1 MPQDPDMEQRPVAIG
16 QAADGFVLDRA
27 DGQGRAAATDKRLV
41 KWMRDGDTA
50 AFEELFIRYETR
62 LVAYATRYLGS
73 VDLAKDVCQE
83 VFLKLI
89 NKPPRV
95 LICDSIGPWLFRVTR
110 NLAIDKRRRRKFEI
124 HEEDTD
130 LPEARDEGDPL
141 SSLRER
147 NDVEVV
153 RRLVQDL
160 PKDLRDVVELRIDG
174 DVPFKDI
181 AQVLDIPQG
190 TALWRMHRA
199 VEVLRQ
205 MWRRHEAQL

>member
-1 MPQDPDMEQRPVAIG
+1 MNENPVAIQQHVSAHALD
-16 QAADGFVLDRA
+16 QARREQL
-27 DGQGRAAATDKRLV
+27 QQATDKRLV
-41 KWMRDGDTA
+41 KQMREGDTQ
-50 AFEELFIRYETR
+50 AFEELFVRYETR
-62 LVAYATRYLGS
+62 LIAYATRYLGS

-89 NKPPRV
+89 NRPPRV

-124 HEEDTD
+124 HDEDTS

-141 SSLRER
+141 TSLR
-147 NDVEVV
+147 DKDDMEVV
-153 RRLVQDL
+153 RDLVRDL

-174 DVPFKDI
+174 GVSFKDVARI
-181 AQVLDIPQG
+181 LDIPQG

-199 VEVLRQ
+199 VELLRQ
-205 MWRRHEAQL
+205 NWRRHEA

>member
-1 MPQDPDMEQRPVAIG
+1 MDNNQVAV
-16 QAADGFVLDRA
+16 QQNVSSYVLDQAR
-27 DGQGRAAATDKRLV
+27 REELSEVTDKRLV
-41 KWMRDGDTA
+41 KYMRDGDTG
-50 AFEELFIRYETR
+50 AFEELFVRYETR
-62 LVAYATRYLGS
+62 LVAYATRYLSS

-124 HEEDTD
+124 HNEDTD
-130 LPEARDEGDPL
+130 LPEARDDGDPL
-141 SSLRER
+141 TSLR
-147 NDVEVV
+147 DKDDMAVV
-153 RRLVQDL
+153 RDLVQEL

-174 DVPFKDI
+174 SVSFKDI
-181 AQVLDIPQG
+181 AVILDIPQG

-199 VEVLRQ
+199 VELLRQ
-205 MWRRHEAQL
+205 NWRRHETQV